1 MKKNNG
7 KIDPDSSL
15 RGDPQKEKPRMV
27 NPSQIEKALASGQLE
42 LFDAKFIDPSPP
54 IKGDQHSGQHPL
66 FTLQTIKP
74 DLEPRVVEVTGG
86 NPIRITPAF
95 MGMANIDDKKVLTYI
110 VSQMAAGKNAG
121 HSLSKGDKSPIDW
134 VMINTADL
142 YHVTTGGEGSPT
154 KSFRTTLKNR
164 LQRLKGTQYE
174 VDLVIGGET
183 FVGNF
188 SFIGDFIMP
197 KRMKGHHG
205 KLFIQVRPWV
215 VQMVQSW
222 GVLTYHPDYYL
233 IESPLKRR
241 IYEIARFHV
250 REKTGQPMQLKTLL
264 VKTGSTSSLP
274 RFRKQINDLLDSDQ
288 GLGLCDLL
296 DYSMTYDKGRDMVN
310 FIRIS
315 EFLAKRGA
323 VLDSEG

>member
-1 MKKNNG
+1 MKKNHG
-7 KIDPDSSL
+7 KVDPGPDL
-15 RGDPQKEKPRMV
+15 KEAPKKEKKLV
-27 NPSQIEKALASGQLE
+27 ASPSQIEKALASGQLE

-74 DLEPRVVEVTGG
+74 DLEPRVVEVPGG

-95 MGMANIDDKKVLTYI
+95 MGMANIDDKKVLTYM

-174 VDLVIGGET
+174 VDLEIGGET

-250 REKTGQPMQLKTLL
+250 REKIGQPMQLKTLL
-264 VKTGSTSSLP
+264 VKTGSTSNLP
-274 RFRKQINDLLDSDQ
+274 RFRKQINDLLDNCPDS
-288 GLGLCDLL
+288 GVCDLL
-296 DYSMTYDKGRDMVN
+296 DYSMTYDQSRDMIH
-310 FIRIS
+310 FARIS

-323 VLDSEG
+323 ELDAEG